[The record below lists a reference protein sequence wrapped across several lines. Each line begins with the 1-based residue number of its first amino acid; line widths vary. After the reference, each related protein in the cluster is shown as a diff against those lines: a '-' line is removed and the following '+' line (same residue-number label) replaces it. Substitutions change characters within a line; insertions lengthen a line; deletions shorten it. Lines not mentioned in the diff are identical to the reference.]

1 MSEERDTKI
10 VELAVQAAGVA
21 DDTWHNRVVALVP
34 KVAAVFREG
43 RDEKDPMALVNIARK
58 VTESHGFRAEYR
70 GHELDDTTQRLF
82 VKFYD
87 ENGQDGDYLDENGC
101 QTLRTEPM
109 WSPSGRAMRAILER
123 MKHGQPAN
131 VYRYSE
137 AVSKTQKTA
146 LLTHIEPL
154 RMPRGG
160 NQTRP
165 APDPARSSDR
175 QAEGGA
181 RQPSSAALPATDD
194 VREQLARLQ
203 NSWDE
208 LTNPQ
213 KVAYAR
219 ACRENGI
226 DNPVEPPMGRLDDA
240 ERLMAEARTK

>member
-1 MSEERDTKI
+1 MSDNEHETEI
-10 VELAVQAAGVA
+10 VRLAIMAAGAA
-21 DDTWHNRVVALVP
+21 DDHWHDRVVALVP
-34 KVAAVFREG
+34 RVASIFREP
-43 RDEKDPMALVNIARK
+43 RDDKDPMALVNIARK
-58 VTESHGFRAEYR
+58 VSESHGFRAEYR
-70 GHELDDTTQRLF
+70 GHELDDNTQRLF

-87 ENGQDGDYLDENGC
+87 ENGQDGEYLDENGC

-123 MKHGQPAN
+123 MQHGQPAN

-137 AVSKTQKTA
+137 AVSKSQKTA

-154 RMPRGG
+154 KMRR

-165 APDPARSSDR
+165 APGPARSSGR
-175 QAEGGA
+175 QAEEGV
-181 RQPSSAALPATDD
+181 RPPSSAASDD
-194 VREQLARLQ
+194 VQEQLARLQ

-240 ERLMAEARTK
+240 ERLMAEVRNK